1 MEMSDTDNV
10 TMAAIT
16 DAVQDGSAFAGEI
29 VVCPKS
35 GDPFWS
41 HFALRPELDD
51 NGKILFFIGKF
62 RDVSQTKAMET
73 KAQQLERDYRFIFDN
88 VQSAITVHGPDAQIR
103 VANPRAVELLGLDH
117 HALAGRS
124 PNDQLFR
131 LFREDGSKM
140 PAEEVPVIRAIAECQ
155 PIRGV
160 VLGYH
165 RESDG
170 KRLWFVCNA
179 FPVLAPSGVA
189 QEVVLSF
196 ADITLLVESQAQAR
210 LFRERF
216 ELAAQATQDV
226 IFEWD
231 ISTGAFWA
239 NDAYTTVYGYDPPS
253 YMSLE
258 DLPNISGVRADH
270 KLVQAVTR
278 DAIKSNKQRYMLD
291 YGITR
296 PDGTY
301 GQIAVRAFIVRD
313 AHGTATKI
321 IGTGTDIGQLSRANL
336 ALEQSEARFRLIAD
350 SASDV
355 LWDHDFEQNVTWSSP
370 DWPTKLGL
378 ELDPSYAQDFKW
390 LQIVDHSDRERLRSS
405 FQNIL
410 KSNENSWNIEFTA
423 HRANGQAI
431 ILAMKASILRDPSGR
446 ALRIL
451 GNMRNVTAERR
462 TQEGYTRARALEA
475 VGQLTGGFAHD
486 FNNLLMIIQ
495 GNAELLEMSRLDD
508 QAAECV
514 GLISEASASA
524 ALLTRRLLTFAG
536 QTKFD
541 TKRVDITNLIEG
553 TIALLRSG
561 LPATVTLR
569 HKIAPDIWDPVIDA
583 NALQQAIVNLAMN
596 SHDAM
601 PFGGEIVVTCENREV
616 SCEMVPPLAQHLN
629 PGRYVLLA
637 VSDTG
642 EGMPREVLSRAFEPF
657 FTTKDVGKGTGLG
670 LSTVFGFANQSGGG
684 ITIYSEEGH
693 GTTVNLYLPVDDIAK
708 VSTEIRQGIIANG
721 VRGQAIRVLVVED
734 QAQVRSY
741 VVRTLKRFGYRV
753 EAAEDA
759 ASALRLLKQN
769 PRFDL
774 LFTDIVM
781 PGGMNGQVL
790 GEAAKELQPLIKVLY
805 TSGYP
810 AAAFEHLGL
819 RQQSSIN
826 LLRKPYRAA
835 ELKEAI
841 TRVLSED

>member
-1 MEMSDTDNV
+1 MDFAAFGEIVEFIDEGVIVFGSDWQLEYSNRAFQALTGYTANDDRDALRRILEMSGTDNAP
-10 TMAAIT
+10 MAEIT
-16 DAVQDGSAFAGEI
+16 DAVQNGSAFAGEI
-29 VVCPKS
+29 VICPKS
-35 GDPFWS
+35 GEPFWS
-41 HFALRPELDD
+41 HFALRPEHDG
-51 NGKILFFIGKF
+51 NGTLRFFIGKF
-62 RDVSQTKAMET
+62 RDLSQTKAMET

-103 VANPRAVELLGLDH
+103 VANPRAIALLGLDH
-117 HALAGRS
+117 QALAGRS
-124 PNDQLFR
+124 PNDQLFQ
-131 LFREDGSKM
+131 LFREDGSAM
-140 PAEEVPVIRAIAECQ
+140 PAEEVPVIRAIAERR

-165 RESDG
+165 RESDD

-179 FPVLAPSGVA
+179 FPVVDPSGVT

-196 ADITLLVESQAQAR
+196 SDITLLVESQAQAR

-216 ELAAQATQDV
+216 ELAARATQDV

-231 ISTGAFWA
+231 IGTGAFWA
-239 NDAYTTVYGYDPPS
+239 NDAYRAVYGYDPPS

-258 DLPNISGVRADH
+258 DLPNISGVQADH

-278 DAIKSNKQRYMLD
+278 DAIQSNKQRYMLD

-313 AHGTATKI
+313 AHGNAKKI

-390 LQIVDHSDRERLRSS
+390 LQIVDHADRERLRSS
-405 FQNIL
+405 FQNVL
-410 KSNENSWNIEFTA
+410 KSNNNSWNIEFTA
-423 HRANGQAI
+423 HRTNGQAI
-431 ILAMKASILRDPSGR
+431 ILAVKASILRDPSGR

-495 GNAELLEMSRLDD
+495 GNTELLEMSRLDD
-508 QAAECV
+508 DAAECV
-514 GLISEASASA
+514 GLINEASASA

-541 TKRVDITNLIEG
+541 TKRVDVTSLIDG

-569 HKIAPDIWDPVIDA
+569 HKIAAGIWDPVIDA

-601 PFGGEIVVTCENREV
+601 PFGGEIVVTCENHEV
-616 SCEMVPPLAQHLN
+616 SCEMVPPLAHLR

-657 FTTKDVGKGTGLG
+657 FTTKDVGKGTGLAA
-670 LSTVFGFANQSGGG
+670 LIHRRWSGG
-684 ITIYSEEGH
+684 
-693 GTTVNLYLPVDDIAK
+693 LA
-708 VSTEIRQGIIANG
+708 G
-721 VRGQAIRVLVVED
+721 VA
-734 QAQVRSY
+734 
-741 VVRTLKRFGYRV
+741 
-753 EAAEDA
+753 
-759 ASALRLLKQN
+759 
-769 PRFDL
+769 
-774 LFTDIVM
+774 
-781 PGGMNGQVL
+781 
-790 GEAAKELQPLIKVLY
+790 
-805 TSGYP
+805 
-810 AAAFEHLGL
+810 
-819 RQQSSIN
+819 
-826 LLRKPYRAA
+826 
-835 ELKEAI
+835 
-841 TRVLSED
+841 